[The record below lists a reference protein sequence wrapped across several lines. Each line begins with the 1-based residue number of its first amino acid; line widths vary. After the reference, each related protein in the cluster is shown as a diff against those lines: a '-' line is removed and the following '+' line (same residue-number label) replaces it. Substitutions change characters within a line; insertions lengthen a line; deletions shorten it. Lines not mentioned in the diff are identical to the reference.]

1 MDLAFFEA
9 LSLAVVVC
17 VVGGVLLRFVQRLL
31 HRGRA
36 GLADENPARRL
47 YAALQLA
54 GILWIGASVAHH
66 STQGDSYTQDLLW
79 ALVFGG
85 FGFLLYVLAGQI
97 GVRLLMG
104 RRLADEIDEG
114 NTAAALAA
122 GGHHLAVA
130 VLVGASAVG
139 TDLFGLGLAS
149 IFFAAAFV
157 VQQGIVVAFR
167 ALTTYDDAEQVAG
180 ENDAAALSYVG
191 ASVATAII
199 VARALDGEFEG
210 LERSL
215 PAFLQVASLALVL
228 LPLRQV
234 VVGGVLFGRWPR
246 LRGGPVDD
254 AVGLRHDTAV
264 AALDAAV
271 ALAAALAIARLA

>member
-1 MDLAFFEA
+1 MDRSFFEA
-9 LSLAVVVC
+9 LALATLVC
-17 VVGGVLLRFVQRLL
+17 ILGGVLLRVAQRAL
-31 HRGRA
+31 HKAKAR
-36 GLADENPARRL
+36 LDDDNPARRL
-47 YAALQLA
+47 YAALQFTGL
-54 GILWIGASVAHH
+54 LWIGASVAHH
-66 STQGDSYTQDLLW
+66 CTQGESFADDLGW

-85 FGFLLYVLAGQI
+85 FGFVLYVVAGQV
-97 GVRLLMG
+97 GVRLLLG

-122 GGHHLAVA
+122 GGHHIAVA
-130 VLVGASAVG
+130 VLVGASAAG
-139 TDLFGLGLAS
+139 TDFFGLGVAS
-149 IFFAAAFV
+149 LFFALAFV
-157 VQQGIVVAFR
+157 AQQGVVTAFR

-199 VARALDGEFEG
+199 MARALDGDFEG
-210 LERSL
+210 LQRSV
-215 PAFLQVASLALVL
+215 PAFLQVAALALVL
-228 LPLRQV
+228 LPLRQI
-234 VVGGVLFGRWPR
+234 VVGGVLFGRLPR

-271 ALAAALAIARLA
+271 AVAAALAIARLA